1 MKSIST
7 PLNCSLLLTLILVT
21 ALGCSNPCEDIQCE
35 NGGICISGICECP
48 EGFAGELCDSI
59 VQTQITYSD
68 SCLDQNSI
76 TFDGYDYNIV
86 AIGSQCW
93 FAENLRTAHFANGD
107 PIPSDFNNPD
117 WGELNTAGMTEYQT
131 NPMIPEVYGQL
142 YNWHATT
149 DPRGLCPSAWH
160 VPSDEEWT
168 QLELYLGMPEWHND
182 LSGQLR
188 ATGIGTNL
196 KASPSNS
203 HPWNGTDSLGFTAL
217 PAGGRSSSGQFLDN
231 QTLSGFSQGTNFW
244 TTSLDTVTSW
254 PNDRFWTRRLFDQNL
269 GVHRNPFTAQYGF
282 SVRCLKD

>member
-254 PNDRFWTRRLFDQNL
+254 PNDRYWTRKLLDQHS
-269 GVHRNPFTAQYGF
+269 GVYRDPWTAQYGF